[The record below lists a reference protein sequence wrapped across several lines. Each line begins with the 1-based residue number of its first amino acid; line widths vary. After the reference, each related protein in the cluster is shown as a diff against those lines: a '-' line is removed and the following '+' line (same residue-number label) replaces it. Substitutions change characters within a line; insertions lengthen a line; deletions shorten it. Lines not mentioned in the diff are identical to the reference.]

1 MNKLDLSANK
11 PVTLVSMI
19 EVSSL
24 SDSRHR
30 HLAIE
35 ARKLVIQAPL
45 VPVKLVDL
53 VRAYDRVIKV
63 MHNLVTDPKLDCN
76 REYSLRHQLLVKKR
90 RLGLSH
96 HKPV

>member
-1 MNKLDLSANK
+1 MNKLDLSASK
-11 PVTLVSMI
+11 PVILVSMI

-30 HLAIE
+30 HLVIE
-35 ARKLVIQAPL
+35 AHKPVIQVPL

-53 VRAYDRVIKV
+53 VRAYDRVIQV
-63 MHNLVTDPKLDCN
+63 MHNLVTDSKLDCN
-76 REYSLRHQLLVKKR
+76 REYSLRHQLLVKR
-90 RLGLSH
+90 TRLGLTH